1 MKTKRINAFIFSIIL
16 FLFSRGNIT
25 AAEQPISI
33 TVSYSNAGD
42 ELQTITADFLDEWLL
57 QPDDVY
63 NQKLAQASFAMAAA
77 AFRSKI
83 YGLSERD
90 HDILDFF
97 DQAGF
102 LDPRSDDYH
111 KPTGA
116 NTIASVI
123 AHKKI
128 GDATL
133 IAVSISGNN
142 YENEWLSNLRI
153 DNDMRAAG
161 FNRAADMVTDRVED
175 YIKQNQLN
183 GDLRLWV
190 AGYSRA
196 AAITNLFAADAV
208 ESHRYQGVYA
218 YTFATPRTTKEAD
231 PHRYHSI
238 FNIINPNDI
247 IPLIPFPEWGFERY
261 GIDLFLPTIETDS
274 NWMYK
279 VQEVNQLALSDTGSI
294 TVFNPTMNRQLHTFL
309 DYIAFFINSSA
320 SYTETYQKILLDF
333 WTNKDVKT
341 LLEEIRSKISIS
353 SQLQELSDKNE
364 EFKYQFNEF
373 YNFLDFIVQI
383 IYTSIMGNKFHS
395 EDQYWDSGLSLQEN
409 IAYGHYDKSYRYWL
423 FSTDDAEKILKRD
436 PRYVHYTIL
445 GDVDVEIYDEKGDFI
460 ETFDHEG
467 YFEFEP
473 DNIRYP
479 DFHGEISQTVIYAE
493 RLGNQTLLVLPTDQ
507 VFTVYI
513 YSHKDQTIRISYVEH
528 SPEKLKADVRY
539 IYTDHYEKGEGFPEV
554 VDPEVDR
561 NLTAEELQEMG
572 VLVVEPWS
580 REIVYSPTAVMSLE
594 NAGVFHPTPT
604 FFLVAI
610 LVLFIL
616 TLFFMIIIIK
626 KIVRLIKK
634 RIKKRLPQKDTPI
647 SAPNGAQEK
656 AASAALPDP
665 TQPPSANEDPA
676 HSSETNKI
684 QEQEETKC

>member
-1 MKTKRINAFIFSIIL
+1 MKTERINAFILSIIL
-16 FLFSRGNIT
+16 FLFSQGTI
-25 AAEQPISI
+25 AAENQPLSI
-33 TVSYSNAGD
+33 TVSYSNASD
-42 ELQTITADFLDEWLL
+42 ELQTITADFSDEWLL

-77 AFRSKI
+77 GFRSKI
-83 YGLSERD
+83 YSLSERD

-97 DQAGF
+97 NQAGF
-102 LDPRSDDYH
+102 VDPRSDDYH

-116 NTIASVI
+116 NTVASVI

-133 IAVSISGNN
+133 IGVSISGNN

-153 DNDMRAAG
+153 DDDMRAAG
-161 FNRAADMVTDRVED
+161 FNKAADMVTERIEN

-196 AAITNLFAADAV
+196 AAITNLLAADAV
-208 ESHRYQGVYA
+208 ESNRYQGVYA

-231 PHRYHSI
+231 PHRYPSI
-238 FNIINPNDI
+238 FNIINPEDI
-247 IPLIPFPEWGFERY
+247 VPMVPFPEWGFERY
-261 GIDLFLPTIETDS
+261 GIDLFLPSIETDS
-274 NWMYK
+274 NWMNK
-279 VQEVNQLALSDTGSI
+279 VEEVNQLALSDTGSM

-320 SYTETYQKILLDF
+320 SYTATYQKILLDF
-333 WTNKDVKT
+333 WTNKDFKK
-341 LLEEIRSKISIS
+341 LLNDIRSNISIS
-353 SQLQELSDKNE
+353 SQLKEFSNRNK
-364 EFKYQFNEF
+364 EFKYHFKEF
-373 YNFLDFIVQI
+373 YNFLDYIIQI

-409 IAYGHYDKSYRYWL
+409 IAFGHYDKSYRYWL

-467 YFEFEP
+467 YFDFEP
-473 DNIRYP
+473 NDIKYP

-493 RLGNQTLLVLPTDQ
+493 RLGNQTMLVLPTDQ

-528 SPEKLKADVRY
+528 TPGKLKADVRY
-539 IYTDHYEKGEGFPEV
+539 IYNDHYEKGEGFPEV
-554 VDPEVDR
+554 LDPDVDR
-561 NLTAEELQEMG
+561 NLTSEELQEMG
-572 VLVVEPWS
+572 VLVEEPWS
-580 REIVYSPTAVMSLE
+580 KEIVYSPTAIMRLE
-594 NAGVFHPTPT
+594 NAGVFHPTPA
-604 FFLVAI
+604 FFLI
-610 LVLFIL
+610 IVLLIFSLLLFL
-616 TLFFMIIIIK
+616 TIIIIIK
-626 KIVRLIKK
+626 IIRWIKNQV
-634 RIKKRLPQKDTPI
+634 KKHLPQKDTPI
-647 SAPNGAQEK
+647 QIQNGTQEK
-656 AASAALPDP
+656 SSAAALPGSAQPSPGTEDP
-665 TQPPSANEDPA
+665 T
-676 HSSETNKI
+676 HSTETTKT
-684 QEQEETKC
+684 QEQEGTKC